1 MKRLATYFLLHIF
14 RLFGRIF
21 VIFYILLEVSRS
33 WNINE
38 IPNLKYYKSMDWIML
53 IQKIY
58 HLNASIIWYK
68 NNYMNRRSMMS
79 EIPPINLSTLD
90 WNISS
95 YYYKMCQI
103 LNEGTLHHYQTKMK
117 FLHWQRWI
125 RNVRELFCEYIC
137 V

>member
-1 MKRLATYFLLHIF
+1 
-14 RLFGRIF
+14 
-21 VIFYILLEVSRS
+21 
-33 WNINE
+33 
-38 IPNLKYYKSMDWIML
+38 ML

-68 NNYMNRRSMMS
+68 NNYVNRRSMMS

-117 FLHWQRWI
+117 FLHWQR
-125 RNVRELFCEYIC
+125 
-137 V
+137 